1 MNPVEQAIA
10 QAQAQANQL
19 ATQAQAQVPQTAVAT
34 PVNAGAFAA
43 PSMASLMASG
53 FAVDQFLK
61 ITDAGI
67 LMKKDATAKE
77 AQDKIRVVIDMKE
90 GFGFKPLWTAS
101 YGTPVQY
108 IESFDGVNT
117 TKGESFATA
126 IATARAVDHKVNPY
140 QTVKIGMKLLANAGG
155 VTAGTSLGLSL
166 TRTGLTPWQQFYQ
179 AVAQAGLLGQEVE
192 VEVSYKV
199 GKKQGFRDWGVPVFT
214 LIGEHFEHGGE

>member
-19 ATQAQAQVPQTAVAT
+19 ATQAQAQVPQTAVAVT
-34 PVNAGAFAA
+34 ANVGAFAA
-43 PSMASLMASG
+43 PSMASLMVSG
-53 FAVDQFLK
+53 FAVDQFVK

-77 AQDKIRVVIDMKE
+77 AQDKIRVVIDMTE
-90 GFGFKPLWTAS
+90 GFGFILLWTAN
-101 YGTPVQY
+101 YGTPVRY
-108 IESFDGVNT
+108 IESYDGVNT

-126 IATARAVDHKVNPY
+126 IATAYAVDPKVNPY
-140 QTVKIGMKLLANAGG
+140 QTVKISMKLLADAGG
-155 VTAGTSLGLSL
+155 VTAGTNLGLSL
-166 TRTGLTPWQQFYQ
+166 TKTGLIPWQQFYQ
-179 AVAQAGLLGQEVE
+179 AVAKAGLLGQEVE

-199 GKKQGFRDWGVPVFT
+199 GKKQGFRDWGIPVFT